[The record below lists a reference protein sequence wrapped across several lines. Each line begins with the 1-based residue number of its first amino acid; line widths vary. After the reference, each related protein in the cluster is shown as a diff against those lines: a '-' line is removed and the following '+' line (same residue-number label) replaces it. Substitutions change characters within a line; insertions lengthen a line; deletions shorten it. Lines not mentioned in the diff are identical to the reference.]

1 MTGVFT
7 RQAAERFNDLLE
19 ADRSSTHNDLSPL
32 LSVTRQLSRVGSMVH
47 PDPEFAARFRT
58 RLMAVAAVQEAN
70 STSVAPANSNRSRGW
85 LGHYQGL
92 RRKEGTPRRVPRRLA
107 LLTGTLAVLLGL
119 SSVGMASGNAKPGEA
134 LYGLKRNKET
144 AQLALAGSDV
154 SRGELHLQFARTRLN
169 EAESIT
175 GMSKI
180 SSTLSDADAETRSAM
195 HDLGTAAMNRDS
207 TAPLDTIDR
216 FVVSQRQ
223 NLSDWLGDLS
233 GDKRTRAANSL
244 TTLDQVQQRS
254 QGLRSTLACRHGVV
268 GQQNSDDLGPLVQ
281 ACSPVAVNGA
291 KKPAQP
297 GEKAPINT
305 PSAPGV
311 NPPSASGSPS
321 TPVTNSR
328 QPGLLPQQPLPS
340 GQPDGQIPDWLGGIF
355 KPKN

>member
-1 MTGVFT
+1 
-7 RQAAERFNDLLE
+7 
-19 ADRSSTHNDLSPL
+19 
-32 LSVTRQLSRVGSMVH
+32 
-47 PDPEFAARFRT
+47 
-58 RLMAVAAVQEAN
+58 
-70 STSVAPANSNRSRGW
+70 
-85 LGHYQGL
+85 
-92 RRKEGTPRRVPRRLA
+92 
-107 LLTGTLAVLLGL
+107 
-119 SSVGMASGNAKPGEA
+119 MASGNAKPGEA

-175 GMSKI
+175 GITKI

-195 HDLGTAAMNRDS
+195 HDLGTAAMDRDS

-223 NLSDWLGDLS
+223 NLSNWLGDLS

-244 TTLDQVQQRS
+244 TMLDAVQQRS
-254 QGLRSTLACRHGVV
+254 QGLRSTLGCKHGVV
-268 GQQNSDDLGPLVQ
+268 GQQNSDDLGPLAQ
-281 ACSPVAVNGA
+281 ACSSVPVNGA

-297 GEKAPINT
+297 GEKAPNT

-311 NPPSASGSPS
+311 NSPSANGAPS
-321 TPVTNSR
+321 TTPTNSQ
-328 QPGLLPQQPLPS
+328 QPGLLPQQPAPS
-340 GQPDGQIPDWLGGIF
+340 GRPDGQIPDWLGGIF